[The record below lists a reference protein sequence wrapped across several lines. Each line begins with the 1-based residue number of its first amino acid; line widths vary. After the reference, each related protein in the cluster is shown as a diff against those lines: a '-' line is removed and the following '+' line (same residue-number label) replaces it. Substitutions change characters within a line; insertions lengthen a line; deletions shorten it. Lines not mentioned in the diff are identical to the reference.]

1 MARLYGCREL
11 NSQKRRFPA
20 RVDGPADGLRP
31 GRSRGRRGLHGL
43 RRHADGPCM
52 HLSPSLHVLASVSTQ
67 PAPVS
72 MPPQFVCMHLSPS
85 LHVIASSTR
94 PAAVSMPP
102 HAQPRI
108 RPPSSHPPPRPT
120 GVSSPQCDASGLTA
134 RSVPAGGGAGLLRD
148 GGAAGGGAP
157 DAARH
162 PRHYLSRRLCRRAHV
177 RLAPT
182 LSRRRPMVFI
192 CGEALPLGT
201 Y

>member
-1 MARLYGCREL
+1 MGAGSLTAKNGG
-11 NSQKRRFPA
+11 FAA

-52 HLSPSLHVLASVSTQ
+52 HISPSLLASVSTQ
-67 PAPVS
+67 
-72 MPPQFVCMHLSPS
+72 
-85 LHVIASSTR
+85 

-120 GVSSPQCDASGLTA
+120 GVSSPQCDASFLTA

-162 PRHYLSRRLCRRAHV
+162 PRHDLSRRLCRRAHV

-201 Y
+201 